1 MNLYRLLLPR
11 ATEQHGLL
19 TPADALGVGGT
30 RAALVML
37 ARRGALEHLSHG
49 IYRVPELAGDPL
61 EQHQEALLR
70 FPGAVLSHDTALD
83 LHDLCDINP
92 TTLHVTLPRQSRVR
106 KEVPSWI
113 TIHRGNRGE
122 RDITWHEGLA
132 IVTPARAILDG
143 IETNVGQR
151 FIDQALETARR
162 RNLLSM
168 SEQQVIERSQLAL
181 RLDQLARA
189 TG

>member
-1 MNLYRLLLPR
+1 M
-11 ATEQHGLL
+11 
-19 TPADALGVGGT
+19 GG
-30 RAALVML
+30 
-37 ARRGALEHLSHG
+37 AR
-49 IYRVPELAGDPL
+49 YGDTCD
-61 EQHQEALLR
+61 
-70 FPGAVLSHDTALD
+70 V
-83 LHDLCDINP
+83 HDLCDINP

-106 KEVPSWI
+106 KEVPSWL
-113 TIHRGNRGE
+113 TIHRGNLGE

-143 IETNVGQR
+143 METNVGQR

-168 SEQQVIERSQLAL
+168 REQQTIERNQLAM

-189 TG
+189 PG